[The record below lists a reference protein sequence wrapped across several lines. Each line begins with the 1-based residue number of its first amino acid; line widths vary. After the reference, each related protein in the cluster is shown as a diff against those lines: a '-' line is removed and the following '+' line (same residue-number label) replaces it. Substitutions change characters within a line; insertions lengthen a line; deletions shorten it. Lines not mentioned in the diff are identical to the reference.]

1 MLSLILD
8 TSTELCLIA
17 LAKGPHIIA
26 QEVFPHRN
34 LLSKNLLPSIQNL
47 LQKHAL
53 SPKDLKAIALGIGPG
68 SYTGTRLG
76 ASVGKSLAFAL
87 NLPLKTFSSLLAF
100 LPSRE
105 GTFASLL
112 PTRAGA
118 FFLLKGKISAS
129 AIHPESPLLL
139 SPQEL
144 AQAVADVDFFVAPSG
159 TPEMKGR
166 PLFLPEPN
174 FQTLR
179 LYLAQCPTI
188 APEDAEVLYLHN
200 PF

>member
-1 MLSLILD
+1 MPFLILD

-17 LAKGPHIIA
+17 LAKGTRVLAH
-26 QEVFPHRN
+26 EVFPHRN
-34 LLSKNLLPSIQNL
+34 LLSKNLLPSIQDL
-47 LQKHAL
+47 LQKQAL

-87 NLPLKTFSSLLAF
+87 NLPLKAFSSPLAF
-100 LPSRE
+100 LPSQE

-118 FFLLKGKISAS
+118 YFLLKGRISS
-129 AIHPESPLLL
+129 TAIYSESPLLL

-144 AQAVADVDFFVAPSG
+144 AQAVADADYFVAPSD
-159 TPEMKGR
+159 TPEIKGR
-166 PLFLPEPN
+166 PSFLPEPN
-174 FQTLR
+174 FQTLC
-179 LYLAQCPTI
+179 LYLAQCPAI